1 MAKNNVTVNKANKIK
16 ASFGSILF
24 DTFNHIFLGLVAIIC
39 LYPLLYVL
47 WASLSD
53 PLSLMKH
60 TGILWAPLQPPT
72 LWGYRLTMQNKNIL
86 VGYKNTLFLVVV
98 GTFLNVFFTAM
109 AGYVLSR
116 KTYLWRNLIMALITF
131 TMFFGGGMIP
141 TFLLVK
147 GIGLYDS
154 RWALIIPGIVST
166 YNLIIT
172 RTAMAALP
180 DSLEESAK
188 LDGAGDFTI
197 FLRIALPLTK
207 ANIAVITLYYAVGHW
222 NAWFNALLYLKTSRR
237 YSDEYSS
244 AWAYVKEDV
253 FPALVDLVNDV
264 DLAEKNG
271 YHSTTHGL
279 PQNFGGSVNVRYAS
293 GEKISFS
300 DNQCPIMSISVANKI
315 ADLLEKAM
323 AGEKIVLP
331 DVKELAEIRFT
342 ELRSGGGFTKATLT
356 LNGDGSGVNK
366 KQSRYDDP
374 KVYESE
380 KPVDAATV
388 AAIKSN
394 ISENGM
400 LAWAGLPESGYFK
413 TSEKSLTFVF
423 KDGREITVGGAAALP
438 GELGGGFF
446 KIELELT
453 AKN

>member
-1 MAKNNVTVNKANKIK
+1 MFGHKNKKDDGNVVILKKTGPFVCGGTDATLDKSAPKVI
-16 ASFGSILF
+16 ASREMTLF
-24 DTFNHIFLGLVAIIC
+24 DVSCSFYG
-39 LYPLLYVL
+39 
-47 WASLSD
+47 
-53 PLSLMKH
+53 
-60 TGILWAPLQPPT
+60 
-72 LWGYRLTMQNKNIL
+72 
-86 VGYKNTLFLVVV
+86 VV
-98 GTFLNVFFTAM
+98 
-109 AGYVLSR
+109 
-116 KTYLWRNLIMALITF
+116 
-131 TMFFGGGMIP
+131 
-141 TFLLVK
+141 
-147 GIGLYDS
+147 
-154 RWALIIPGIVST
+154 
-166 YNLIIT
+166 
-172 RTAMAALP
+172 LP
-180 DSLEESAK
+180 DGSREKPLHWFHAFAAPTGEGS
-188 LDGAGDFTI
+188 
-197 FLRIALPLTK
+197 FL
-207 ANIAVITLYYAVGHW
+207 
-222 NAWFNALLYLKTSRR
+222 FLKTSRR

-293 GEKISFS
+293 GEAISFS
-300 DNQCPIMSISVANKI
+300 DNQSPIMSISVANKI

-323 AGEKIVLP
+323 EGEKIVLP
-331 DVKELAEIRFT
+331 DVKDLAEIRFT

-356 LNGDGSGVNK
+356 LNGDGAGVNK